1 LRWPVRP
8 DPAEPARYHCG
19 PPERLLADRSGRPD
33 WNWGSSATGQTL
45 AIPLFNRGADVVHHG
60 PPARRVRLQPQQDVR
75 YCAVSPDGSWVATGS
90 HGNTD
95 GRAARVWNAATGR
108 LVQAFPVPRVCK
120 VAFSPD
126 GRWLLTNSSGC
137 QLWEVGSWDE
147 GPTVGGATGCFSP
160 DGRLLAVE
168 DSAGAIRLVRP
179 ESGAEL
185 ARLEAPELTRLMPR
199 CFTPDGARLI
209 AVGADTEA
217 LHVWDLAALR
227 RGLVEIG
234 LSGDGLPESSGP
246 EPAAIPAPLAVAVEK
261 GDTLK

>member
-1 LRWPVRP
+1 
-8 DPAEPARYHCG
+8 
-19 PPERLLADRSGRPD
+19 
-33 WNWGSSATGQTL
+33 
-45 AIPLFNRGADVVHHG
+45 
-60 PPARRVRLQPQQDVR
+60 
-75 YCAVSPDGSWVATGS
+75 
-90 HGNTD
+90 
-95 GRAARVWNAATGR
+95 
-108 LVQAFPVPRVCK
+108 VCR

-147 GPTVGGATGCFSP
+147 GPAVGGATGCFSP

-168 DSAGAIRLVRP
+168 GSAGVIRLVRP

-234 LSGDGLPESSGP
+234 LSGDGLPEPSGP
-246 EPAAIPAPLAVAVEK
+246 EPAAILAPLAVTLEK